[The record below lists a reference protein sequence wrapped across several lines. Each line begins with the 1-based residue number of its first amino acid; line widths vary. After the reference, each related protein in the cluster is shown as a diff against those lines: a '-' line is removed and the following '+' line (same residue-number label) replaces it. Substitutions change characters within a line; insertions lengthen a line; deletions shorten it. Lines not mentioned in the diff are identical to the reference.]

1 LQESDEVEEEGFQE
15 DKEHP
20 RRSEKAALPKGR
32 AKGKSKGKGKGK
44 GKAKKKAK
52 LVLRPS
58 SSSSSSTFLNRQGK
72 FQALSPGAVQG

>member
-1 LQESDEVEEEGFQE
+1 MEEEPFQE
-15 DKEHP
+15 DQEQP
-20 RRSEKAALPKGR
+20 RRSEKVALHKGK

-44 GKAKKKAK
+44 PKGKPKKKAK

-58 SSSSSSTFLNRQGK
+58 SSSSSSFLNRQGK